1 MSKKNKTPKEY
12 VFRFQGSKEEFLY
25 LLDQKA
31 SGKQLRYMGNYMI
44 ELIDDEIHFGVER
57 GGHSGGYWFVSKLN
71 EIDSEVE
78 FRGTIKYIGPE
89 YKYRSK
95 AAEVFDNIK
104 IVFLCIIFS
113 PIILV
118 VGTASAINWCI
129 RKIFKLPI
137 KNTEYRLIDLMEN
150 HLNCKRIK

>member
-57 GGHSGGYWFVSKLN
+57 GGHSGGYWFVLFQDQDGGKQVQS
-71 EIDSEVE
+71 
-78 FRGTIKYIGPE
+78 
-89 YKYRSK
+89 
-95 AAEVFDNIK
+95 
-104 IVFLCIIFS
+104 
-113 PIILV
+113 
-118 VGTASAINWCI
+118 
-129 RKIFKLPI
+129 LPCPL
-137 KNTEYRLIDLMEN
+137 ESS
-150 HLNCKRIK
+150 